1 MGSIDEL
8 KLKYIISSLK
18 DLEFGSLNITVHE
31 GEITQIDVTE
41 KKRFPILKNQKI
53 REQGRA

>member
-18 DLEFGSLNITVHE
+18 DLEFYGSLNTTVHE

-41 KKRFPILKNQKI
+41 KKRFPDLEKPKN
-53 REQGRA
+53 